1 MNEKINLLVCY
12 IFNDTV
18 YAGSLSTLTLANAGP
33 NSVAQR
39 RASLW
44 SRRGEKG
51 RHKGQRR
58 KRSER
63 TISQIIWKDYR
74 GFSQITLSTE
84 GETEIKR
91 PGKGQHFSTE
101 SYTIYLILIAAG
113 SFTWMPCDDGIK
125 TCEGEVASFHFT
137 GRILRWRQGHD
148 GMSHR
153 VLSLSHVFSTVQVRQ
168 STSKHTPIFIF
179 F

>member
-1 MNEKINLLVCY
+1 MDGKINLLVCY

-39 RASLW
+39 RAPLW

-91 PGKGQHFSTE
+91 PGKGQRFSTE
-101 SYTIYLILIAAG
+101 SYTIYLILIAVG
-113 SFTWMPCDDGIK
+113 CFTWMPRDDGIQ
-125 TCEGEVASFHFT
+125 TCEGMVANIH
-137 GRILRWRQGHD
+137 LNCL
-148 GMSHR
+148 
-153 VLSLSHVFSTVQVRQ
+153 VLTWESTLKKFQTWFS
-168 STSKHTPIFIF
+168 
-179 F
+179 